1 MQAFYLIPPNSN
13 GSDNLTL
20 YAPRAEALG
29 LLPSFGSFLIPTV
42 EVTSTAIATVNL
54 PDDQQQVTLAQVQAA
69 ISAAQNAESAAAET
83 IQQANQNL
91 QTLVTDLQP
100 ALSQAQIDIQALQ
113 SSTDPNAQILL
124 RTVEGVTQLAQAV
137 ADILTSLNIISKV

>member
-29 LLPSFGSFLIPTV
+29 LTPCYAAVTSPQVVISSNDLPTV
-42 EVTSTAIATVNL
+42 TL
-54 PDDQQQVTLAQVQAA
+54 PDDQNQVTLSQVQAA